1 MPTSVAGSSSF
12 GGDASPISPDPTS
25 TEGYLASV
33 TPPQV
38 PFHHGFRPFEM
49 EVEGTQGGEEVS
61 RDPSVDLLLGQ
72 YALKFRDTVEDL
84 PGDLEVLTTSIA
96 KATDWVLRAA
106 HHNPLTIDGGDAF
119 VAQMT
124 SFVNAVMATD
134 FKWFEADDLRRI
146 TFVYVPSA
154 LRWDIHGEAHKYVT
168 ELKVRVGR
176 HKTDNSIDALRSR
189 AAHSVLDS
197 WSSTFQDPTYRGSEF
212 LELQQPDGRPL
223 QPSYLNGGPWLSTFG
238 HSITEFARVCRCIT
252 GHAPIG
258 AYYRRFKINE
268 PHGCTCGAALQSRQ
282 HILFRCRDRYS
293 VHYPRF
299 LGDIASFMKYNPT
312 AFGFNRDPSATD
324 FSRIR
329 GPGEL
334 DNFSLASLLEAE
346 TSSKDEPTI
355 HPAPVF
361 RPPPPATHGPL
372 DEGVAGVGA
381 PPDVLMQ
388 ALDDLG
394 RPASPPRIPASKKR
408 KGVDRPVPP
417 PPQKKSKVAY
427 SRPGPPPPINRAT
440 KPKPRPTTWAGI
452 AKQAAPMPPPPPGLG
467 PQRRGPSPPPSF
479 PTGPMKTSP
488 HRSVPSFTSEGPT
501 RKQVLVSFGGT
512 PPDLT
517 KFFTESAVRAAN
529 GYLRDGRSMLK
540 VTSIVRAYD
549 GLSLV
554 TPAVASPSDLDILRN
569 FIRESLPTGTPFEVA
584 LPSST
589 SFIKILDVPYFDPKG
604 LKITQEALEKALRTS
619 VHAEV
624 FAYLS
629 TKPRIDRNSAHS
641 TSCTV
646 YCNIWDSQQGTR
658 AKKALGQP
666 IFLAGRSCAIRPAAR
681 HTGVPLCQRCWKW
694 GHPTVA
700 CKAKQLSCPICS
712 GPHEQKEH
720 RQHAGCCK
728 GNAKAKPPVPPTPRD
743 QPCPH
748 KGCCVNCH
756 KDHAANSASC
766 KFWAHRY
773 DREWIMAEYRQT
785 NVGKPA
791 GSK

>member
-1 MPTSVAGSSSF
+1 MSDLPPRGRGARPPGAVPRSRHGGDSGSAPPAIPPSVAGSSSF

-25 TEGYLASV
+25 TRATYSTVVPARSHHTLPCRRSRSTTGSAHLSADESDSGTAH
-33 TPPQV
+33 PQ
-38 PFHHGFRPFEM
+38 EM
-49 EVEGTQGGEEVS
+49 EVEGTQGGEEVL

-96 KATDWVLRAA
+96 KATDWVLQAA
-106 HHNPLTIDGGDAF
+106 HHNPLTINGGDAF
-119 VAQMT
+119 MAQMT

-134 FKWFEADDLRRI
+134 F
-146 TFVYVPSA
+146 
-154 LRWDIHGEAHKYVT
+154 
-168 ELKVRVGR
+168 
-176 HKTDNSIDALRSR
+176 
-189 AAHSVLDS
+189 
-197 WSSTFQDPTYRGSEF
+197 
-212 LELQQPDGRPL
+212 
-223 QPSYLNGGPWLSTFG
+223 
-238 HSITEFARVCRCIT
+238 
-252 GHAPIG
+252 
-258 AYYRRFKINE
+258 
-268 PHGCTCGAALQSRQ
+268 
-282 HILFRCRDRYS
+282 
-293 VHYPRF
+293 
-299 LGDIASFMKYNPT
+299 
-312 AFGFNRDPSATD
+312 
-324 FSRIR
+324 SRIH

-334 DNFSLASLLEAE
+334 NNFSLASLLEAE
-346 TSSKDEPTI
+346 TSSKDKPTI

-361 RPPPPATHGPL
+361 RPPPPAACGPL
-372 DEGVAGVGA
+372 NEGVAGVGA

-394 RPASPPRIPASKKR
+394 HLASPSRIPASKKH
-408 KGVDRPVPP
+408 KGVNRPVPP

-427 SRPGPPPPINRAT
+427 SRPGLPLLINRAT
-440 KPKPRPTTWAGI
+440 KPKPRPTMWAGI
-452 AKQAAPMPPPPPGLG
+452 ARQAAPMLPPPPGLG
-467 PQRRGPSPPPSF
+467 PQRHGPSPPPPAF
-479 PTGPMKTSP
+479 PMGPMKTSP
-488 HRSVPSFTSEGPT
+488 HRSVPSFTSKGPT

-517 KFFTESAVRAAN
+517 KFFTKSAVCTAN

-540 VTSIVRAYD
+540 VTSIVCAYD
-549 GLSLV
+549 GLLLV
-554 TPAVASPSDLDILRN
+554 TPAVASPSNLDILRN
-569 FIRESLPTGTPFEVA
+569 FIRESLLMGTPFEVA

-589 SFIKILDVPYFDPKG
+589 SFIKILDVPYFDLKG

-646 YCNIWDSQQGTR
+646 YCNIWDSQQGTH

-666 IFLAGRSCAIRPAAR
+666 IFLAGWSCAIRPAAR

-694 GHPTVA
+694 GHPTIA

-720 RQHAGCCK
+720 RQHVGCCK
-728 GNAKAKPPVPPTPRD
+728 GNAKVKPPVPPTPRD

-748 KGCCVNCH
+748 KGHCINCH
-756 KDHAANSASC
+756 KDHAANSALC
-766 KFWAHRY
+766 KFWAHCY

-785 NVGKPA
+785 NVGKPS

>member
-1 MPTSVAGSSSF
+1 MSDLPPRGWGARPPGAVPRSRRGGDSGSAPPAIPPSVAGSSSF

-25 TEGYLASV
+25 TRATYSTVMPARSRHTSPRRRSRSTMGSAHSSEDESDSGTAH
-33 TPPQV
+33 PQ
-38 PFHHGFRPFEM
+38 EM
-49 EVEGTQGGEEVS
+49 EVEGTQGGEEVL

-134 FKWFEADDLRRI
+134 F
-146 TFVYVPSA
+146 
-154 LRWDIHGEAHKYVT
+154 
-168 ELKVRVGR
+168 
-176 HKTDNSIDALRSR
+176 
-189 AAHSVLDS
+189 
-197 WSSTFQDPTYRGSEF
+197 
-212 LELQQPDGRPL
+212 
-223 QPSYLNGGPWLSTFG
+223 
-238 HSITEFARVCRCIT
+238 
-252 GHAPIG
+252 
-258 AYYRRFKINE
+258 
-268 PHGCTCGAALQSRQ
+268 
-282 HILFRCRDRYS
+282 
-293 VHYPRF
+293 
-299 LGDIASFMKYNPT
+299 
-312 AFGFNRDPSATD
+312 
-324 FSRIR
+324 SRIR

-361 RPPPPATHGPL
+361 RPPPPAAHGPL

-479 PTGPMKTSP
+479 PTGP
-488 HRSVPSFTSEGPT
+488 H
-501 RKQVLVSFGGT
+501 LGGT
-512 PPDLT
+512 PPDLM

-554 TPAVASPSDLDILRN
+554 TPTVASPSDLDVLRN

-589 SFIKILDVPYFDPKG
+589 SFIKILDVPYFDLKG

-748 KGCCVNCH
+748 KGRCVNCH

>member
-1 MPTSVAGSSSF
+1 MSPRRRSCSTTGSAHSSADESDS
-12 GGDASPISPDPTS
+12 GA
-25 TEGYLASV
+25 AH
-33 TPPQV
+33 PQ
-38 PFHHGFRPFEM
+38 EM
-49 EVEGTQGGEEVS
+49 EVEGTQGGEEVL

-72 YALKFRDTVEDL
+72 YTLKFRDTVEDL

-96 KATDWVLRAA
+96 KATDWVLRAT

-124 SFVNAVMATD
+124 SFVNAVMAT
-134 FKWFEADDLRRI
+134 
-146 TFVYVPSA
+146 
-154 LRWDIHGEAHKYVT
+154 
-168 ELKVRVGR
+168 
-176 HKTDNSIDALRSR
+176 N
-189 AAHSVLDS
+189 
-197 WSSTFQDPTYRGSEF
+197 
-212 LELQQPDGRPL
+212 
-223 QPSYLNGGPWLSTFG
+223 
-238 HSITEFARVCRCIT
+238 
-252 GHAPIG
+252 
-258 AYYRRFKINE
+258 
-268 PHGCTCGAALQSRQ
+268 
-282 HILFRCRDRYS
+282 
-293 VHYPRF
+293 
-299 LGDIASFMKYNPT
+299 
-312 AFGFNRDPSATD
+312 

-329 GPGEL
+329 RPGEL

-361 RPPPPATHGPL
+361 RPPPPAARGPL

-381 PPDVLMQ
+381 PPDILMQ

-394 RPASPPRIPASKKR
+394 RPASLPRIPASKKR
-408 KGVDRPVPP
+408 KGVNHPVPP

-427 SRPGPPPPINRAT
+427 SRPGPPLPINRAT
-440 KPKPRPTTWAGI
+440 KPKPCPTTWAGI
-452 AKQAAPMPPPPPGLG
+452 ARQAAPMPPPPLGLG
-467 PQRRGPSPPPSF
+467 PQRRGPSPPPPPAF
-479 PTGPMKTSP
+479 PTGPKKASP
-488 HRSVPSFTSEGPT
+488 HQSIPSFTSKGPT
-501 RKQVLVSFGGT
+501 RKQVLVSFRGT

-529 GYLRDGRSMLK
+529 RYLRDGQSMLK

-549 GLSLV
+549 SLSLV

-569 FIRESLPTGTPFEVA
+569 FTRKSLPTGTPFEVA

-604 LKITQEALEKALRTS
+604 LKITQEALEKALCTS

-646 YCNIWDSQQGTR
+646 YCNIWDSQQGTH

-681 HTGVPLCQRCWKW
+681 HTGVPLCQRCW
-694 GHPTVA
+694 TT
-700 CKAKQLSCPICS
+700 
-712 GPHEQKEH
+712 
-720 RQHAGCCK
+720 QHVGCCK
-728 GNAKAKPPVPPTPRD
+728 GNAKAKPPVPPTPRN

-748 KGCCVNCH
+748 NGRCVNCH
-756 KDHAANSASC
+756 KDPAANSASC
-766 KFWAHRY
+766 KFWALSSWPIVV
-773 DREWIMAEYRQT
+773 REHAARRQLT
-785 NVGKPA
+785 NPRT
-791 GSK
+791 

>member
-1 MPTSVAGSSSF
+1 MSDLPPRGRGARPPGAVPRSRRGGDSGSAPPAIPPSVAGSSSF
-12 GGDASPISPDPTS
+12 GGDALPISPDPTS
-25 TEGYLASV
+25 TRATYSTVVPARSRHTSPRRRSRSTTGSAHSSADESDSGTAH
-33 TPPQV
+33 PQ
-38 PFHHGFRPFEM
+38 EM

-96 KATDWVLRAA
+96 KATDWVL

-124 SFVNAVMATD
+124 SFVNAVM
-134 FKWFEADDLRRI
+134 
-146 TFVYVPSA
+146 
-154 LRWDIHGEAHKYVT
+154 
-168 ELKVRVGR
+168 
-176 HKTDNSIDALRSR
+176 
-189 AAHSVLDS
+189 
-197 WSSTFQDPTYRGSEF
+197 
-212 LELQQPDGRPL
+212 
-223 QPSYLNGGPWLSTFG
+223 
-238 HSITEFARVCRCIT
+238 
-252 GHAPIG
+252 
-258 AYYRRFKINE
+258 
-268 PHGCTCGAALQSRQ
+268 
-282 HILFRCRDRYS
+282 
-293 VHYPRF
+293 
-299 LGDIASFMKYNPT
+299 
-312 AFGFNRDPSATD
+312 ATD

-361 RPPPPATHGPL
+361 RPPPPAARGPL

-417 PPQKKSKVAY
+417 PPQKKSK
-427 SRPGPPPPINRAT
+427 
-440 KPKPRPTTWAGI
+440 
-452 AKQAAPMPPPPPGLG
+452 
-467 PQRRGPSPPPSF
+467 
-479 PTGPMKTSP
+479 
-488 HRSVPSFTSEGPT
+488 GPT

-529 GYLRDGRSMLK
+529 GYLRDGQSMLK

-554 TPAVASPSDLDILRN
+554 TPAIASPSDLDVLRN

-589 SFIKILDVPYFDPKG
+589 SFIKILDVPYFDLKG

-666 IFLAGRSCAIRPAAR
+666 IFLAGQSCAIRPAAR
-681 HTGVPLCQRCWKW
+681 HTGVPLCQRCWK
-694 GHPTVA
+694 
-700 CKAKQLSCPICS
+700 
-712 GPHEQKEH
+712 
-720 RQHAGCCK
+720 
-728 GNAKAKPPVPPTPRD
+728 
-743 QPCPH
+743 
-748 KGCCVNCH
+748 
-756 KDHAANSASC
+756 
-766 KFWAHRY
+766 
-773 DREWIMAEYRQT
+773 
-785 NVGKPA
+785 
-791 GSK
+791 

>member
-1 MPTSVAGSSSF
+1 MSDLPPRGWGARPPGAVPRSRRGGDSGSAPPAIPPSVAGSSPL

-25 TEGYLASV
+25 TRATYSTVVPSRSRHTLPCHRSRSTTGSAHSSTDESDSGMAH
-33 TPPQV
+33 PQ
-38 PFHHGFRPFEM
+38 EM

-72 YALKFRDTVEDL
+72 YALKFQDTVEDL

-96 KATDWVLRAA
+96 KATDWVLRAT

-134 FKWFEADDLRRI
+134 F
-146 TFVYVPSA
+146 S
-154 LRWDIHGEAHKYVT
+154 
-168 ELKVRVGR
+168 
-176 HKTDNSIDALRSR
+176 
-189 AAHSVLDS
+189 
-197 WSSTFQDPTYRGSEF
+197 
-212 LELQQPDGRPL
+212 
-223 QPSYLNGGPWLSTFG
+223 
-238 HSITEFARVCRCIT
+238 
-252 GHAPIG
+252 
-258 AYYRRFKINE
+258 
-268 PHGCTCGAALQSRQ
+268 
-282 HILFRCRDRYS
+282 HIC
-293 VHYPRF
+293 
-299 LGDIASFMKYNPT
+299 
-312 AFGFNRDPSATD
+312 
-324 FSRIR
+324 

-361 RPPPPATHGPL
+361 RPPPPAAHGPL

-408 KGVDRPVPP
+408 KGVDHPVPP

-467 PQRRGPSPPPSF
+467 PQLRGPSPPPSAF

-517 KFFTESAVRAAN
+517 KFFTESAGWLIYAE
-529 GYLRDGRSMLK
+529 GHLHHLHLH
-540 VTSIVRAYD
+540 

-554 TPAVASPSDLDILRN
+554 TPAVASLSDLDILRN

-604 LKITQEALEKALRTS
+604 LKITQEVLEKALRTS

-681 HTGVPLCQRCWKW
+681 HTRVPLCQRCWKW

-748 KGCCVNCH
+748 KGRCVNCH

-773 DREWIMAEYRQT
+773 DREWIMAEYRQVHEHAARCQLT
-785 NVGKPA
+785 NPRT
-791 GSK
+791 

>member
-1 MPTSVAGSSSF
+1 MSDLPLRGQGTRPPRAVPRSRRGGDSGSAPPAIPPLVAGSSSF
-12 GGDASPISPDPTS
+12 GGDASPISLDPTS
-25 TEGYLASV
+25 TRATYSTVVPARSRHTSPCRRSRSTTGSAHSSADESDSGTAH
-33 TPPQV
+33 PQ
-38 PFHHGFRPFEM
+38 EM

-61 RDPSVDLLLGQ
+61 RDPSVDLLL
-72 YALKFRDTVEDL
+72 
-84 PGDLEVLTTSIA
+84 
-96 KATDWVLRAA
+96 DWVLRAA

-119 VAQMT
+119 VAQMM

-134 FKWFEADDLRRI
+134 F
-146 TFVYVPSA
+146 S
-154 LRWDIHGEAHKYVT
+154 H
-168 ELKVRVGR
+168 
-176 HKTDNSIDALRSR
+176 
-189 AAHSVLDS
+189 
-197 WSSTFQDPTYRGSEF
+197 
-212 LELQQPDGRPL
+212 
-223 QPSYLNGGPWLSTFG
+223 
-238 HSITEFARVCRCIT
+238 
-252 GHAPIG
+252 
-258 AYYRRFKINE
+258 
-268 PHGCTCGAALQSRQ
+268 
-282 HILFRCRDRYS
+282 
-293 VHYPRF
+293 
-299 LGDIASFMKYNPT
+299 
-312 AFGFNRDPSATD
+312 
-324 FSRIR
+324 IR

-361 RPPPPATHGPL
+361 RPPPPAAHGPL
-372 DEGVAGVGA
+372 DEGVAGIGA

-394 RPASPPRIPASKKR
+394 CPSSPSCIPASKKR

-427 SRPGPPPPINRAT
+427 SHPGPPPPINRAT

-452 AKQAAPMPPPPPGLG
+452 ARQAAPMPPPPPGLG
-467 PQRRGPSPPPSF
+467 PQRRGPSPPPPAF

-517 KFFTESAVRAAN
+517 KFFTESAVCAAN

-540 VTSIVRAYD
+540 VTSIVCAYD

-554 TPAVASPSDLDILRN
+554 TPAVASPSDLDVLRN
-569 FIRESLPTGTPFEVA
+569 FICESLPKGTPFEVA
-584 LPSST
+584 LPLST

-646 YCNIWDSQQGTR
+646 YCNVWDSQQGTR

-666 IFLAGRSCAIRPAAR
+666 IFLAGQSCAIRPAAR

-694 GHPTVA
+694 GHPTVT

-748 KGCCVNCH
+748 KGRCVNCH

-773 DREWIMAEYRQT
+773 DREWIMNEYRQT
-785 NVGKPA
+785 NVGKPS

>member
-1 MPTSVAGSSSF
+1 MSDLPPRGRGARPPGAVPRSRRGGDSGSAPPAIPPSVAGSSSF
-12 GGDASPISPDPTS
+12 GSDASPILPDPTS
-25 TEGYLASV
+25 TRATYSTVVPARSRHTSPRRRSRSTTGSAHLSADESDSRTAH
-33 TPPQV
+33 PQ
-38 PFHHGFRPFEM
+38 EM
-49 EVEGTQGGEEVS
+49 EVEGIQGGEEVS

-84 PGDLEVLTTSIA
+84 PGDLKVLTTSIA

-134 FKWFEADDLRRI
+134 FTVLGGSPLAIYKHAS
-146 TFVYVPSA
+146 PP
-154 LRWDIHGEAHKYVT
+154 
-168 ELKVRVGR
+168 
-176 HKTDNSIDALRSR
+176 
-189 AAHSVLDS
+189 AAHGL
-197 WSSTFQDPTYRGSEF
+197 
-212 LELQQPDGRPL
+212 
-223 QPSYLNGGPWLSTFG
+223 
-238 HSITEFARVCRCIT
+238 
-252 GHAPIG
+252 
-258 AYYRRFKINE
+258 
-268 PHGCTCGAALQSRQ
+268 
-282 HILFRCRDRYS
+282 
-293 VHYPRF
+293 
-299 LGDIASFMKYNPT
+299 
-312 AFGFNRDPSATD
+312 
-324 FSRIR
+324 
-329 GPGEL
+329 
-334 DNFSLASLLEAE
+334 
-346 TSSKDEPTI
+346 
-355 HPAPVF
+355 
-361 RPPPPATHGPL
+361 L
-372 DEGVAGVGA
+372 DEGVAGIGA

-394 RPASPPRIPASKKR
+394 RPASPPRIPASKKC

-440 KPKPRPTTWAGI
+440 KPKPCPTTWAGI
-452 AKQAAPMPPPPPGLG
+452 ARQAARMPPPPPGLG
-467 PQRRGPSPPPSF
+467 PQRRGPSPPPPAF
-479 PTGPMKTSP
+479 PMGLMKTSP
-488 HRSVPSFTSEGPT
+488 HWSIPSFTSEDPT

-512 PPDLT
+512 PPNLT

-529 GYLRDGRSMLK
+529 GYLRDGQSMLK

-569 FIRESLPTGTPFEVA
+569 FICKSLPMGTPFEVA

-604 LKITQEALEKALRTS
+604 LKITQEALEKALHTS

-666 IFLAGRSCAIRPAAR
+666 IFLAGRSCAIRLAAQ

-712 GPHEQKEH
+712 GPHKQKEH

-748 KGCCVNCH
+748 KGRCVNCH
-756 KDHAANSASC
+756 KDHATNSASC
-766 KFWAHRY
+766 KFWAHHY
-773 DREWIMAEYRQT
+773 DREWIMAEYRQVREHAARRQLT
-785 NVGKPA
+785 NPQT
-791 GSK
+791 

>member
-1 MPTSVAGSSSF
+1 MSSPLP
-12 GGDASPISPDPTS
+12 SP
-25 TEGYLASV
+25 
-33 TPPQV
+33 
-38 PFHHGFRPFEM
+38 
-49 EVEGTQGGEEVS
+49 
-61 RDPSVDLLLGQ
+61 
-72 YALKFRDTVEDL
+72 
-84 PGDLEVLTTSIA
+84 
-96 KATDWVLRAA
+96 
-106 HHNPLTIDGGDAF
+106 
-119 VAQMT
+119 
-124 SFVNAVMATD
+124 SFVN
-134 FKWFEADDLRRI
+134 FETVKVPIPYDKAPFYELHGAWPYIWPAFDTWRNTCDCLNSAFVIAMFEDCYGYLEAFHTHNDNTLSFHPDTNLVLNCLIPLLDILEPEDWKTYQIFVPDVAD
-146 TFVYVPSA
+146 
-154 LRWDIHGEAHKYVT
+154 
-168 ELKVRVGR
+168 
-176 HKTDNSIDALRSR
+176 N
-189 AAHSVLDS
+189 
-197 WSSTFQDPTYRGSEF
+197 
-212 LELQQPDGRPL
+212 
-223 QPSYLNGGPWLSTFG
+223 
-238 HSITEFARVCRCIT
+238 
-252 GHAPIG
+252 
-258 AYYRRFKINE
+258 IN
-268 PHGCTCGAALQSRQ
+268 
-282 HILFRCRDRYS
+282 FD
-293 VHYPRF
+293 
-299 LGDIASFMKYNPT
+299 K
-312 AFGFNRDPSATD
+312 
-324 FSRIR
+324 
-329 GPGEL
+329 
-334 DNFSLASLLEAE
+334 AE

-361 RPPPPATHGPL
+361 RPPPPAAHGLL
-372 DEGVAGVGA
+372 DEGVAGIGA
-381 PPDVLMQ
+381 PPNVLMQ
-388 ALDDLG
+388 ALDNLG
-394 RPASPPRIPASKKR
+394 RPTSSSHIPASKKR

-417 PPQKKSKVAY
+417 PPPQKSKVAY
-427 SRPGPPPPINRAT
+427 SRPGLPLLINRAA
-440 KPKPRPTTWAGI
+440 KPKPHPTTWAGI
-452 AKQAAPMPPPPPGLG
+452 ARQAALMPPPPPGLG
-467 PQRRGPSPPPSF
+467 PQHRRPSPPPPTF
-479 PTGPMKTSP
+479 PMGLMKTSP

-517 KFFTESAVRAAN
+517 KFFTKSAVRAAN

-554 TPAVASPSDLDILRN
+554 TPAVASPSDLDILCN

-604 LKITQEALEKALRTS
+604 LKITQEALEKALHTS

-681 HTGVPLCQRCWKW
+681 HTGVPLCQCCWKW
-694 GHPTVA
+694 GHPTVT

-728 GNAKAKPPVPPTPRD
+728 GNAKAKPPVPPTPHD

-748 KGCCVNCH
+748 KGRCVNCH
-756 KDHAANSASC
+756 KDHTANLASC

-773 DREWIMAEYRQT
+773 DREWIMAEYRQVHEHAARRQLT
-785 NVGKPA
+785 NPRT
-791 GSK
+791 

>member
-1 MPTSVAGSSSF
+1 MSDLPPRGRGARPPGAVPRSRRGGDSGSAPPAIPPSVAGSSSF

-25 TEGYLASV
+25 TRATYSTVVPARSRHTSPRRRSCSTTGSAHSPADESDSGMAH
-33 TPPQV
+33 PQ
-38 PFHHGFRPFEM
+38 EM

-61 RDPSVDLLLGQ
+61 RDPSVDPLLGQ

-96 KATDWVLRAA
+96 KATDWVLWAV
-106 HHNPLTIDGGDAF
+106 HHNPLSIDGGDAF
-119 VAQMT
+119 VAQMM

-134 FKWFEADDLRRI
+134 FD
-146 TFVYVPSA
+146 
-154 LRWDIHGEAHKYVT
+154 
-168 ELKVRVGR
+168 
-176 HKTDNSIDALRSR
+176 
-189 AAHSVLDS
+189 
-197 WSSTFQDPTYRGSEF
+197 
-212 LELQQPDGRPL
+212 
-223 QPSYLNGGPWLSTFG
+223 
-238 HSITEFARVCRCIT
+238 
-252 GHAPIG
+252 
-258 AYYRRFKINE
+258 
-268 PHGCTCGAALQSRQ
+268 
-282 HILFRCRDRYS
+282 
-293 VHYPRF
+293 
-299 LGDIASFMKYNPT
+299 
-312 AFGFNRDPSATD
+312 
-324 FSRIR
+324 RIR
-329 GPGEL
+329 GPGDL
-334 DNFSLASLLEAE
+334 DNFSLASLLKAE

-355 HPAPVF
+355 HLAPVF
-361 RPPPPATHGPL
+361 RPPPPA
-372 DEGVAGVGA
+372 ARI
-381 PPDVLMQ
+381 
-388 ALDDLG
+388 G
-394 RPASPPRIPASKKR
+394 RPWSPGLPSRIPASKKR

-417 PPQKKSKVAY
+417 PQKKKSKVAY
-427 SRPGPPPPINRAT
+427 SCPGPPLPINRAT
-440 KPKPRPTTWAGI
+440 KPKPCPTTWAGI
-452 AKQAAPMPPPPPGLG
+452 ARQAAPMPPPPPGLG
-467 PQRRGPSPPPSF
+467 PQQRRPSPPPAF

-501 RKQVLVSFGGT
+501 QKQVLVSFGGT

-540 VTSIVRAYD
+540 VTSIVHAYD

-666 IFLAGRSCAIRPAAR
+666 IFLAGRSCAIRPAAQ

-728 GNAKAKPPVPPTPRD
+728 GNAKAKPPVLPTPRD

-748 KGCCVNCH
+748 KGRCVNCH
-756 KDHAANSASC
+756 KDHAANLALC
-766 KFWAHRY
+766 NFWAHRY
-773 DREWIMAEYRQT
+773 DHEWIMAEYRQET
-785 NVGKPA
+785 PWNFIRHAPSITSMEGDEVISAPKHPDWLQMVCIKEGEVPHVIAYISTRLSCYRPAMRRDIVDHRDILVLSLFSGGKVLNLMNVYSDDQHTAIEHLAARVHSLPPFIYMA
-791 GSK
+791 GDFNCVLTTWDDYDHGESSTAISLRDTASQIGLEWARPSNHGPTRISPNPN

>member
-1 MPTSVAGSSSF
+1 MGSAHSSANESDS
-12 GGDASPISPDPTS
+12 GTAH
-25 TEGYLASV
+25 
-33 TPPQV
+33 PQ
-38 PFHHGFRPFEM
+38 EM

-61 RDPSVDLLLGQ
+61 RDPSVDLLL
-72 YALKFRDTVEDL
+72 
-84 PGDLEVLTTSIA
+84 
-96 KATDWVLRAA
+96 DWVLQAA
-106 HHNPLTIDGGDAF
+106 HHNPLSIDGGDAF

-124 SFVNAVMATD
+124 SFVNAVM
-134 FKWFEADDLRRI
+134 
-146 TFVYVPSA
+146 
-154 LRWDIHGEAHKYVT
+154 
-168 ELKVRVGR
+168 
-176 HKTDNSIDALRSR
+176 
-189 AAHSVLDS
+189 
-197 WSSTFQDPTYRGSEF
+197 
-212 LELQQPDGRPL
+212 
-223 QPSYLNGGPWLSTFG
+223 
-238 HSITEFARVCRCIT
+238 
-252 GHAPIG
+252 
-258 AYYRRFKINE
+258 
-268 PHGCTCGAALQSRQ
+268 
-282 HILFRCRDRYS
+282 
-293 VHYPRF
+293 
-299 LGDIASFMKYNPT
+299 
-312 AFGFNRDPSATD
+312 ATD

-334 DNFSLASLLEAE
+334 DNFSLASLLEAK
-346 TSSKDEPTI
+346 TSSKDKPTI
-355 HPAPVF
+355 HPAPVL
-361 RPPPPATHGPL
+361 RPPPPAAHGPL
-372 DEGVAGVGA
+372 DEGVSDVGA
-381 PPDVLMQ
+381 LPNVLMQ

-394 RPASPPRIPASKKR
+394 RLASPPHIPASKKR
-408 KGVDRPVPP
+408 KGVDRLVPP

-427 SRPGPPPPINRAT
+427 SCPGPPLPINRAT

-467 PQRRGPSPPPSF
+467 PQHRGPSPPPAF

-488 HRSVPSFTSEGPT
+488 HWSVPSFTSEGPT

-517 KFFTESAVRAAN
+517 KFFTESAIRAAN
-529 GYLRDGRSMLK
+529 GYLRDGQSMLK

-554 TPAVASPSDLDILRN
+554 TPAVASPSDLDVLRN
-569 FIRESLPTGTPFEVA
+569 FIRKSLPTGTPFEVA
-584 LPSST
+584 LPSLT
-589 SFIKILDVPYFDPKG
+589 SFIKILDVPYFDLKG
-604 LKITQEALEKALRTS
+604 LKITQEALEKALHTS

-658 AKKALGQP
+658 PKKALGQP
-666 IFLAGRSCAIRPAAR
+666 IFLARRSCAIRPAAR

-712 GPHEQKEH
+712 GLHEQKEH

-748 KGCCVNCH
+748 KGHCVNCH
-756 KDHAANSASC
+756 KDHTANSASC
-766 KFWAHRY
+766 KFWAHCY
-773 DREWIMAEYRQT
+773 DCEWIMAEYRQT

>member
-1 MPTSVAGSSSF
+1 
-12 GGDASPISPDPTS
+12 
-25 TEGYLASV
+25 
-33 TPPQV
+33 
-38 PFHHGFRPFEM
+38 M

-72 YALKFRDTVEDL
+72 YTLKFRDTVEDL
-84 PGDLEVLTTSIA
+84 PGDLKVLTTSIV

-106 HHNPLTIDGGDAF
+106 HHDLLSIDGGDAF

-134 FKWFEADDLRRI
+134 FSR
-146 TFVYVPSA
+146 
-154 LRWDIHGEAHKYVT
+154 IHG
-168 ELKVRVGR
+168 
-176 HKTDNSIDALRSR
+176 
-189 AAHSVLDS
+189 
-197 WSSTFQDPTYRGSEF
+197 
-212 LELQQPDGRPL
+212 
-223 QPSYLNGGPWLSTFG
+223 
-238 HSITEFARVCRCIT
+238 
-252 GHAPIG
+252 
-258 AYYRRFKINE
+258 
-268 PHGCTCGAALQSRQ
+268 
-282 HILFRCRDRYS
+282 
-293 VHYPRF
+293 
-299 LGDIASFMKYNPT
+299 
-312 AFGFNRDPSATD
+312 
-324 FSRIR
+324 
-329 GPGEL
+329 PGKL

-355 HPAPVF
+355 HPAP
-361 RPPPPATHGPL
+361 
-372 DEGVAGVGA
+372 
-381 PPDVLMQ
+381 

-394 RPASPPRIPASKKR
+394 RLASPPRIPASKKR

-427 SRPGPPPPINRAT
+427 SRPGPPPPINCAT

-452 AKQAAPMPPPPPGLG
+452 TQQAAPMPPPPPGLG
-467 PQRRGPSPPPSF
+467 PRIPNGPDED
-479 PTGPMKTSP
+479 
-488 HRSVPSFTSEGPT
+488 FTSS
-501 RKQVLVSFGGT
+501 VLVLFGGT

-549 GLSLV
+549 SLSLI
-554 TPAVASPSDLDILRN
+554 TPAVASPSNLDILRN
-569 FIRESLPTGTPFEVA
+569 FIR
-584 LPSST
+584 
-589 SFIKILDVPYFDPKG
+589 
-604 LKITQEALEKALRTS
+604 LKITQEALEKALHTS

-629 TKPRIDRNSAHS
+629 TKPRIDRNLAHS

-646 YCNIWDSQQGTR
+646 YCNIWDSQQGTC

-700 CKAKQLSCPICS
+700 CKVKQLSCPICS

-720 RQHAGCCK
+720 CQHAGCCK
-728 GNAKAKPPVPPTPRD
+728 GNTKAKPPVPPTPRD

-748 KGCCVNCH
+748 KGRCVNCH
-756 KDHAANSASC
+756 KDHAANSALC

-785 NVGKPA
+785 NVGKPS

>member
-1 MPTSVAGSSSF
+1 MGSTHSSADESDS
-12 GGDASPISPDPTS
+12 GTAH
-25 TEGYLASV
+25 
-33 TPPQV
+33 PQ
-38 PFHHGFRPFEM
+38 EM

-84 PGDLEVLTTSIA
+84 PGDLEVLTTSIV

-124 SFVNAVMATD
+124 RT
-134 FKWFEADDLRRI
+134 
-146 TFVYVPSA
+146 
-154 LRWDIHGEAHKYVT
+154 
-168 ELKVRVGR
+168 
-176 HKTDNSIDALRSR
+176 
-189 AAHSVLDS
+189 
-197 WSSTFQDPTYRGSEF
+197 
-212 LELQQPDGRPL
+212 QQL
-223 QPSYLNGGPWLSTFG
+223 
-238 HSITEFARVCRCIT
+238 
-252 GHAPIG
+252 
-258 AYYRRFKINE
+258 
-268 PHGCTCGAALQSRQ
+268 
-282 HILFRCRDRYS
+282 
-293 VHYPRF
+293 
-299 LGDIASFMKYNPT
+299 
-312 AFGFNRDPSATD
+312 
-324 FSRIR
+324 
-329 GPGEL
+329 
-334 DNFSLASLLEAE
+334 FSLASLLEAE

-355 HPAPVF
+355 HLAPVF
-361 RPPPPATHGPL
+361 RPPPPAACGPL
-372 DEGVAGVGA
+372 NEGVVDVGA

-394 RPASPPRIPASKKR
+394 CPASPARIPASKKR

-427 SRPGPPPPINRAT
+427 SRPGPPPPINHAT
-440 KPKPRPTTWAGI
+440 KPKPCPMTWAGI
-452 AKQAAPMPPPPPGLG
+452 ARQAAPMPPPPPGLG
-467 PQRRGPSPPPSF
+467 PQRRGPSPPPPAF
-479 PTGPMKTSP
+479 PMGPMKTSP
-488 HRSVPSFTSEGPT
+488 HQSVPSFTSEGPT
-501 RKQVLVSFGGT
+501 RKQVLLSFGGT

-517 KFFTESAVRAAN
+517 KFFTDSAVRAAN
-529 GYLRDGRSMLK
+529 GYLRDGQSMLK

-584 LPSST
+584 LPSLT

-624 FAYLS
+624 FRISEHQASDRPQLGALDIVHRVLQHLGLPAGNLS
-629 TKPRIDRNSAHS
+629 QEGLRPTN
-641 TSCTV
+641 
-646 YCNIWDSQQGTR
+646 
-658 AKKALGQP
+658 
-666 IFLAGRSCAIRPAAR
+666 FLTGWSCAIRPAAR

-700 CKAKQLSCPICS
+700 CKAKQLSCPICL

-720 RQHAGCCK
+720 CQHAGCCK
-728 GNAKAKPPVPPTPRD
+728 GNVKAKPPVPPTPRD

-748 KGCCVNCH
+748 KGRCVNCH

-766 KFWAHRY
+766 KFWAHCY
-773 DREWIMAEYRQT
+773 NREWIMAQYRQT